1 VSTQAKE
8 IEDWYRQYG
17 PMVLRRCRWILKDEQ
32 QALDV
37 LHDTF
42 VQLLKEKGRLKA
54 IVPSALL
61 LQIAT
66 RLSLNRLRSRRRKPE
81 DANEALLLTISI
93 AAGQEDRSLAAGA
106 LRRLLGDEETT
117 GTMAVMHLLDGMTL
131 EEVAAETGYSVSGV
145 RRRLRLLDV
154 KIQQLKQEAA

>member
-1 VSTQAKE
+1 MATKPGE
-8 IEDWYRQYG
+8 LEDWYRQYG

-42 VQLLKEKGRLKA
+42 VQLLKEKGRLQA

-61 LQIAT
+61 LQIST
-66 RLSLNRLRSRRRKPE
+66 RLSLNRLRTRRRKPE
-81 DANEALLLTISI
+81 DADESLLLSISI
-93 AAGQEDRSLAAGA
+93 AGNQEDRSLASGA
-106 LRRLLGDEETT
+106 LRRLLGGEEVTS
-117 GTMAVMHLLDGMTL
+117 TMAVLHWLDGMTL
-131 EEVAAETGYSVSGV
+131 EEVAAQTGYSVSGV

-154 KIQQLKQEAA
+154 KIQELKQEAA